1 MQMKFGLSLIAL
13 YQVFALSRN
22 VYILKWQYDGSL
34 QLMLRNLLANVP
46 VVVEYISA
54 GIKYLGLQTDINGC
68 KKISWSYSMH
78 V

>member
-46 VVVEYISA
+46 VVAEYISW
-54 GIKYLGLQTDINGC
+54 N
-68 KKISWSYSMH
+68 
-78 V
+78 